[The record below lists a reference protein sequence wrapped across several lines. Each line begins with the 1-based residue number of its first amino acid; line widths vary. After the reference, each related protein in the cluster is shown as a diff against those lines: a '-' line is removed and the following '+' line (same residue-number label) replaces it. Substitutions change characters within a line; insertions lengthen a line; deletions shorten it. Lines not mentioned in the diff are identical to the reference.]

1 MKKIEMGMVAGA
13 QSAAKVSGD
22 RLRTA
27 ISNGE
32 RRGLRCRR
40 GLRFRRGLTIAAMLV
55 AVLLTLR
62 SAQAQTKLGPAAP
75 VTYDNK
81 YEVYGGLNF
90 MNFMAGQAIPRRMD
104 FGGGEIEGTYWL
116 TGKWGLAAEYR
127 GEAGTTPVL
136 ANAGIYGIHRPL
148 VYMNMALFGAQY
160 RWVKNQHAALNFHAY
175 GGPSYSVFDAGTSGA
190 GPTPGISAASN
201 ARLIGLYSDHTAP
214 IFALGGSLDMNRSK
228 NWAIRLSPD
237 LILDEFGSGTRE
249 FFAISG
255 GVVYRIPVKKK

>member
-1 MKKIEMGMVAGA
+1 MLRMMTNKI
-13 QSAAKVSGD
+13 
-22 RLRTA
+22 
-27 ISNGE
+27 
-32 RRGLRCRR
+32 
-40 GLRFRRGLTIAAMLV
+40 AMA
-55 AVLLTLR
+55 AVLAGLLTAVG
-62 SAQAQTKLGPAAP
+62 AQAQTKLGPAAP

-90 MNFMAGQAIPRRMD
+90 MNFMAGQDLTRRMD

-116 TGKWGLAAEYR
+116 TGKWGASAEYR

-136 ANAGIYGIHRPL
+136 PNAGIYGIHRPL
-148 VYMNMALFGAQY
+148 VYSNMVLFGAQF
-160 RWVKNQHAALNFHAY
+160 RWMQNQHAALDLHAY
-175 GGPSYSVFDAGTSGA
+175 AGPSYGVFDAGTAGA

-201 ARLIGLYSDHTAP
+201 ANLIGLYANHTAP
-214 IFALGGSLDMNRSK
+214 VFALGGSVDMNRSK
-228 NWAIRLSPD
+228 NWAVRLSPD